1 MDRRVVFYLVCTLA
15 VSFASYDQ
23 RTPGDVDPECAR
35 GFEEMHHDRVN
46 LTLVLSMLS
55 FDVYPHFLATIALDD
70 TTSFLTV
77 KWNNT
82 PGWTYTDEG
91 TITEGYGWAND
102 TDIPIEHEFFKKQRE
117 YLKTIRA
124 LLMELRSRCGVRYEC
139 TFNATFW
146 YGCVVTIV
154 LNETVLLKYNP
165 AFVNG
170 SEHVLIYNETA
181 AEKLK
186 ADNKG
191 RDTDLLKNK
200 VTTLYPRWLKVYKAA
215 ANLGGPNSLQT
226 RFRTSNNTTTCEVWT
241 YAPLYFSIEI
251 EVAGLPSVKG
261 EVSKSWFT
269 IYMRVQNQTSDSDLP
284 KTICKIRS
292 SVRGACKDVRHPRYV
307 PPPTTTSPTTTALST
322 TTVFTDTTP
331 FHTTPET
338 PFSSMNTT
346 LLTVSTLGPTRPTI
360 IPTVSST
367 ALDMISSV
375 RSTATKTATVEVS
388 TNIEVSETTSSSDD
402 ISLMIDVL
410 TGIVTGEQGK
420 YYSGYSVDTPT
431 LVAMFVAV
439 TALCICAMVFCYYCY
454 YASRTKLRS
463 GELDIEKAR
472 ARNRL
477 STVVSWYKTIEA

>member
-1 MDRRVVFYLVCTLA
+1 MDRPVVSYLMCALA

-82 PGWTYTDEG
+82 PGWTYTEEG

-186 ADNKG
+186 ANTKG

-200 VTTLYPRWLKVYKAA
+200 VTSLYPRWLKVYKAA
-215 ANLGGPNSLQT
+215 AKLGGPNSLQT
-226 RFRTSNNTTTCEVWT
+226 RFRTSNNTTICEVWT
-241 YAPLYFSIEI
+241 YAPLNFSIELWTP
-251 EVAGLPSVKG
+251 GLLPVKG

-269 IYMRVQNQTSDSDLP
+269 IYMRVQNQTSDYDLP

-292 SVRGACKDVRHPRYV
+292 SVRGACKDVRHPSYV
-307 PPPTTTSPTTTALST
+307 PPTTTSPTTTALST

-331 FHTTPET
+331 VHTTTEI

-346 LLTVSTLGPTRPTI
+346 ISTVSTLGPTRPTI
-360 IPTVSST
+360 IPTISST

-375 RSTATKTATVEVS
+375 RSTATKTATVEIS
-388 TNIEVSETTSSSDD
+388 TNIEVSGTTSSPYD
-402 ISLMIDVL
+402 IDLLIDVF

-420 YYSGYSVDTPT
+420 YYSGYSVDKTT
-431 LVAMFVAV
+431 LVVMFVVV
-439 TALCICAMVFCYYCY
+439 TFLCICALTVCYWY
-454 YASRTKLRS
+454 YAVRKNLRS
-463 GELDIEKAR
+463 GELDIEEAR
-472 ARNRL
+472 AKNRL
-477 STVVSWYKTIEA
+477 STVVSRYKTIEA